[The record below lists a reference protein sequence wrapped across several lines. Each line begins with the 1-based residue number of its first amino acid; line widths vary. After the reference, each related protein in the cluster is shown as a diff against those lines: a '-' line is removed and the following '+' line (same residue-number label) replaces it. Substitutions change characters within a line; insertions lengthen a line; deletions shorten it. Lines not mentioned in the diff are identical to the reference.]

1 VRDNVYLDRML
12 GALSTGFALLATL
25 LAAVGLY
32 GVLAYTVAQR
42 TREFGVRMALGA
54 DAGRIVGLVLEQ
66 VGRMVLVG
74 GTVGLVAALGL
85 GHAAR
90 SLLFGLSGHAPAVLA
105 AAGGVLV
112 LVALS
117 AGVVPAWR
125 AARVSPAGALRHE

>member
-1 VRDNVYLDRML
+1 ML
-12 GALSTGFALLATL
+12 GALSAGFALLATL

-54 DAGRIVGLVLEQ
+54 DGGRIVGLVLEQ

-74 GTVGLVAALGL
+74 GTIGLVAALGL
-85 GHAAR
+85 GRAAR

-117 AGVVPAWR
+117 AGMVPAWR